1 MQERDKH
8 AEGERERGKERKV
21 HNWDIVPPVFPPL
34 LGFVAK
40 IACNLTD
47 SQRQQQQSKQL
58 QSKLLSG
65 AHLVKSCLCVCV
77 WGGELNFEGVAR
89 GAFWGVIILM
99 SLHKSHLHFSQLS
112 NCC

>member
-1 MQERDKH
+1 MQRARDIERD
-8 AEGERERGKERKV
+8 RERGRCT
-21 HNWDIVPPVFPPL
+21 IGILFPEFSPR

-47 SQRQQQQSKQL
+47 SQRQQQQSQQL
-58 QSKLLSG
+58 HSKLLSR
-65 AHLVKSCLCVCV
+65 AHLVKSWLCVC
-77 WGGELNFEGVAR
+77 GGELNFGGVAR

-112 NCC
+112 N

>member
-1 MQERDKH
+1 MQERNKQGKR
-8 AEGERERGKERKV
+8 EGEKERKV

-40 IACNLTD
+40 IACNLTATTIATIAVETIV
-47 SQRQQQQSKQL
+47 RGAFSK
-58 QSKLLSG
+58 
-65 AHLVKSCLCVCV
+65 VMPVCVCV
-77 WGGELNFEGVAR
+77 CGGELNFGGVAR

>member
-8 AEGERERGKERKV
+8 AEGDRQGTRKRRGRCT
-21 HNWDIVPPVFPPL
+21 IGILFPEFSPR

-47 SQRQQQQSKQL
+47 SQRQQQQSQQL
-58 QSKLLSG
+58 HSKLLSR
-65 AHLVKSCLCVCV
+65 AHLVKSWLCE
-77 WGGELNFEGVAR
+77 WGELNFGGVAR

-112 NCC
+112 N